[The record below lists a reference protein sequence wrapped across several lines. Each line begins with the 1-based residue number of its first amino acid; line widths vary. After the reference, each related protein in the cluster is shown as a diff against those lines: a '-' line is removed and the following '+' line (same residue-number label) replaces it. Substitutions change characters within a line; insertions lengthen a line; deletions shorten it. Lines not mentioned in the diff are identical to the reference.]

1 MVNPALGSVE
11 RVAETILLSPVN
23 PLVLRLTLFAA
34 GRFQPRTE
42 AGEMLPPA
50 PA

>member
-11 RVAETILLSPVN
+11 RVAEASMLSLVN

-34 GRFQPRTE
+34 GRFQSRTVS
-42 AGEMLPPA
+42 GDMLPPA